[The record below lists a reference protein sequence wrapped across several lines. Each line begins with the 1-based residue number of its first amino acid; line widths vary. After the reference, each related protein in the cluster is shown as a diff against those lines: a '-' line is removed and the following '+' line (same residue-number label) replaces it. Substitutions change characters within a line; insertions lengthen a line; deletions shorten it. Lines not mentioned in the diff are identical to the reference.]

1 MINIIVEPIG
11 ITVEIN
17 EGETLHDG
25 LERAGIGIETPC
37 GGQGVCGACKVW
49 VDTPA
54 HVPSTHHEDI
64 SQDDDKKGLRLACQ
78 AIPEKDITIRLED
91 NYVYDKETRNQG
103 RILLQSN
110 TIGKNGSASAIKL
123 IQNQNNVSLVHDRG
137 TDEITLDTWQ
147 SNYTPKGLAIDI
159 GTTTMVISLIS
170 LNSGEI
176 LASGSSLN
184 PQVVHGHD
192 VLTRIQ
198 YAETPQ
204 GLDEMASLVRNKLND
219 LLAYACKETHTHPD
233 EIVDVT
239 IGANTTML
247 QLAAKIDPTPLGR
260 VPFTFDIK
268 GGTTYPAEMFG
279 LHVNKA
285 ARVYLPPV
293 MHAFVG
299 TDITAGL
306 ILCPDFFDDEKSILY
321 IDMGTNGEMCLNVKG
336 RRFSTSTAAGPAFE
350 GMGLSTGMRA
360 TDGAV
365 EKVRITK
372 DGVIEFQTIGG
383 GRVKGVC
390 GSGIVDFIA
399 VLLETGILD
408 ASGKLS
414 NKDKKNSAVMTVD
427 DLPVFE
433 YGEGVYLTQK
443 DIRQI
448 QLAKGAVRTG
458 VDLILQNGGITC
470 NDLDYIYV
478 AGGFGN
484 YLKPSNME
492 RIGLLPEN
500 AADKVIFCGNA
511 SIDGSTRLLTQGT
524 QRLFLEKAL
533 NKMEYLQLADS
544 PDFMNCFV
552 TSLGFPPAKKNMGLE
567 TNES

>member
-1 MINIIVEPIG
+1 MITIYVEPIG
-11 ITVEIN
+11 VTVEMN
-17 EGETLHDG
+17 HGETLHDG
-25 LERAGIGIETPC
+25 LERAGIAIETPC

-49 VDTPA
+49 VDPPE
-54 HVPSTHHEDI
+54 HVPSTPHEDI
-64 SQDDDKKGLRLACQ
+64 SDTDDKKGLRLACQ
-78 AIPEKDITIRLED
+78 AIAQKDITIRLED
-91 NYVYDKETRNQG
+91 NFVYDKADRNQG
-103 RILLQSN
+103 RILLQN
-110 TIGKNGSASAIKL
+110 NLINPKGALPAVQLIKEQEQFFL
-123 IQNQNNVSLVHDRG
+123 LHDRS
-137 TDEITLDTWQ
+137 TDKIHLDTWL
-147 SNYTPKGLAIDI
+147 SHYTPKGLAIDI
-159 GTTTMVISLIS
+159 GTTTMVISLVC
-170 LNSGEI
+170 LETGEI

-198 YAETPQ
+198 YAETPE
-204 GLDEMASLVRNKLND
+204 GLDEMGSLVQNKLNA
-219 LLAYACKETHTHPD
+219 LLAQACKTTQTHPD

-268 GGTTYPAEMFG
+268 GGTTYPAAQFG
-279 LHVNKA
+279 LKVNKA

-306 ILCPDFFDDEKSILY
+306 ILCPDFFDDSKSILY

-336 RRFSTSTAAGPAFE
+336 QRFTTSTAAGPAFE

-365 EKVRITK
+365 EKVEVVNGEIK
-372 DGVIEFQTIGG
+372 FQTIGG
-383 GRVKGVC
+383 GKVKGVC

-399 VLLETGILD
+399 ALLTTGILD
-408 ASGKLS
+408 PSGKIS
-414 NKDKKNSAVMTVD
+414 DKNEKSTSVVALD
-427 DLPVFE
+427 DQLAFV
-433 YGEGVYLTQK
+433 YGEGIHLTQK

-458 VDLILQNGGITC
+458 IDIILQTGGITC
-470 NDLDYIYV
+470 DDLDSIYV

-492 RIGLLPEN
+492 RIGLLPPN

-511 SIDGSTRLLTQGT
+511 SIDGSTILLTHGS
-524 QRLFLEKAL
+524 QRLFLETAL
-533 NKMEYLQLADS
+533 DKMEHVQLADS
-544 PDFMNCFV
+544 PDFMNSFV
-552 TSLGFPPAKKNMGLE
+552 TSMGFPPAKQYHGIKN
-567 TNES
+567 